1 MNNTNLYFNI
11 LTFCYPKTP
20 ITLYFSEEKK
30 GECFKI
36 NSYIFPNNL
45 ENIFPDYTKKGL
57 SKIYTTFNK
66 ADKSFTGL
74 EIDFNSKNVHLY
86 KRYLNNK
93 IEQFFK
99 DREEIITTR
108 NFVGDIQ
115 VWIKNNKLLNDKFNN
130 YYKFTLKIQFN
141 KVSKFPEL
149 IIAFDGQSKVLKMSV
164 TDILEDVPLRL
175 LKKVIFNSSIIKYQ
189 KIDQDSYQKINLSE
203 THPILNRDLSNALNI
218 KTSPIRVENKYIKY
232 KDLIDS
238 FTNNYLLKDEFKK
251 IIPINI
257 EGYLPVPLKNM
268 GKVDDSCNDL
278 VFKNGNGRVPKLDFS
293 RKKPLKKPKH
303 RNIELFYIYHES
315 HTQECQKLHK
325 YFLRGTEKYF
335 TGLESF
341 AGIPY
346 HPNMKIAIKYYND
359 SNPLPEIIEKLQSL
373 SFDYDTTYV
382 AIYISPIDKYTQ
394 DKQKRNIYYRVK
406 EELLKRKIISQTID
420 YGNLKLKIDSY
431 HFELNNISLALLAKL
446 QGVPWKLK
454 TSDSRDLIIGIGAF
468 KNIEENINYTASAFS
483 FHNNGTFNEFT
494 SFSKSN
500 TQLLSGAICNAIS
513 EFHAVENNPDK
524 VVIHFYKEMSKKEID
539 PIIDKMNKLELGCPL
554 YIVNINKTDSE
565 DIIAFDTGWHGKL
578 MPKSGT
584 FIKIGWNQYLL
595 FNNSRYSNDIK
606 YPYGESYSFPIKLS
620 ISSPTEGA
628 LDDVKTNKLLIEQVY
643 QFSRLYWKSLRQQN
657 VPVTIKYPEML
668 AEIAPNFK
676 GTDMPSYGK
685 DKLWFL

>member
-11 LTFCYPKTP
+11 LTFDYPKTP
-20 ITLYFSEEKK
+20 ITFYFSEEKK
-30 GECFKI
+30 GKCYKI

-45 ENIFPDYTKKGL
+45 ENIFPDYTKKGS

-66 ADKSFTGL
+66 ADKSFIGL
-74 EIDFNSKNVHLY
+74 EIDFNSRNVHLY

-99 DREEIITTR
+99 DREEIITTK
-108 NFVGDIQ
+108 NFVGNIQ
-115 VWIKNNKLLNDKFNN
+115 VWIKKNKLLNDKFNI

-149 IIAFDGQSKVLKMSV
+149 IIAFDGQSKVLKLSV
-164 TDILEDVPLRL
+164 TDILEDVPSRL

-189 KIDQDSYQKINLSE
+189 KIDQDSYQKINLSK

-238 FTNNYLLKDEFKK
+238 FTKKFIFNDEFKK

-257 EGYLPVPLKNM
+257 DGYLPVPLKNI
-268 GKVDDSCNDL
+268 GKVNDSCNNL

-406 EELLKRKIISQTID
+406 EELLKRKIVSQTID

-524 VVIHFYKEMSKKEID
+524 VVIHFYKEMSKKEIE
-539 PIIDKMNKLELGCPL
+539 PIIDKMNRLELGCPL
-554 YIVNINKTDSE
+554 YIININKTDSE

-620 ISSPTEGA
+620 ISSPTKGA

-676 GTDMPSYGK
+676 GSDMPSYGK